1 MGLHQRK
8 IIEDEIQ
15 NFSSVHNY
23 LRFFLVLRF
32 AYVNIEAYPSYAMPN
47 GNLADTQ
54 SLAKVLYKDFLSR
67 EYLKNI

>member
-8 IIEDEIQ
+8 IIEEEIQ

-32 AYVNIEAYPSYAMPN
+32 AYVDIE
-47 GNLADTQ
+47 LD
-54 SLAKVLYKDFLSR
+54 KDFLTR